1 MNTDSLATFPLL
13 ISSGVMGYLSF
24 WILLKLGKIHVQES
38 KDYILNLTFISFIIF
53 LLMWILY
60 LILSLVPNVQE
71 EIAILFSLIIS
82 ILVSALLSW
91 WVPTSFFEKFEG
103 ALNNRRS
110 SEGKAIQSSKT
121 VRQHFF
127 DKNERITIFVFDF
140 DNRLIASG
148 FNNRIN
154 DKNIDPF
161 ELTLSPFNKPS
172 HLKNYQDVIDY
183 IEDKDINSEIFISF
197 DRDIKIIT
205 IN

>member
-1 MNTDSLATFPLL
+1 MNIDYLSTFPLL

-38 KDYILNLTFISFIIF
+38 KEYILNLTFISFIIF

-60 LILSLVPNVQE
+60 LILNLVPDIQE
-71 EIAILFSLIIS
+71 EIAILSSLIVS
-82 ILVSALLSW
+82 IVVSAFLSW
-91 WVPTSFFEKFEG
+91 WVPTCFFEKFEG
-103 ALNNRRS
+103 ILNNKRS
-110 SEGKAIQSSKT
+110 SEGKATQSSKT

-127 DKNERITIFVFDF
+127 DKNEKIMIFIFDF

-161 ELTLSPFNKPS
+161 ELTLSPFNEPS
-172 HLKNYQDVIDY
+172 HLNKYQDVIDY